1 MKFGHTKAFLRK
13 QEIISLQQEI
23 KKLQEKLDR
32 LIAKDKY
39 YVEQDQKRLEEKRK
53 QEALR
58 QELNNN
64 PKYEW
69 FDERNLDNLYQ
80 TREEL
85 QQAECD
91 PNEIGRIDWYNWER
105 VVKETKEWIRQR

>member
-32 LIAKDKY
+32 LIAKDQY
-39 YVEQDQKRLEEKRK
+39 YIEQEQRRLDEKRK
-53 QEALR
+53 QEQFQ
-58 QELNNN
+58 QELNN

-69 FDERNLDNLYQ
+69 FDIRDLDNLYQ

-85 QQAECD
+85 MQAECD
-91 PNEIGRIDWYNWER
+91 PNEIGRIDWYAWDR
-105 VVKETKEWIRQR
+105 VVKQTKKLIRQK

>member
-23 KKLQEKLDR
+23 KKLQDKLDR
-32 LIAKDKY
+32 LIAKDQY
-39 YVEQDQKRLEEKRK
+39 YIEQEHKRLEEKRK
-53 QEALR
+53 QEQFQ
-58 QELNNN
+58 QELNN

-69 FDERNLDNLYQ
+69 FDIRDLDNLYQ

-85 QQAECD
+85 MEAECD
-91 PNEIGRIDWYNWER
+91 PNEIGRINWDNWER
-105 VVKETKEWIRQR
+105 VVKETKKWIRQK

>member
-32 LIAKDKY
+32 LIAKDQY
-39 YVEQDQKRLEEKRK
+39 YIEQEQRRLDEKRK
-53 QEALR
+53 QEQFQ
-58 QELNNN
+58 QELNN

-69 FDERNLDNLYQ
+69 FDARNLEELYQ

-85 QQAECD
+85 MQAECD
-91 PNEIGRIDWYNWER
+91 QNEIGRIDWDNWDR

>member
-23 KKLQEKLDR
+23 KKLQDKLDR
-32 LIAKDKY
+32 LVEKDRY
-39 YVEQDQKRLEEKRK
+39 YSEQEQKRLEEKNR

-58 QELNNN
+58 QELNN

-69 FDERNLDNLYQ
+69 FDARNLDELYQ

-85 QQAECD
+85 MEAECD
-91 PNEIGRIDWYNWER
+91 PNEIGQINWDNWDR
-105 VVKETKEWIRQR
+105 VVKETKKWIKQK

>member
-1 MKFGHTKAFLRK
+1 MKFGHTKAFMRK
-13 QEIISLQQEI
+13 QEILDLQRQI
-23 KKLQEKLDR
+23 KNLQEKLDR
-32 LIAKDKY
+32 LIEKDRY
-39 YVEQDQKRLEEKRK
+39 YSEQEQKRLEEKNR

-58 QELNNN
+58 KELNN

-69 FDERNLDNLYQ
+69 FDARNLEELYQ

-91 PNEIGRIDWYNWER
+91 PNEIGRIDWDNWDR
-105 VVKETKEWIRQR
+105 VVRETKKWIRQR